1 MHVGLECVLTHVAG
15 DIGGYGSRDVS
26 DAMVAQNILIQ
37 LGEVGVRDVTH
48 LKEAYAKL
56 LSHSYSNNM
65 KDHDTSDPVSEGAYL
80 NPVMTWTHLVK
91 LISGALPVHEI
102 RGMGGY
108 SSGGKVP
115 PSISNWKR
123 VSDASD
129 GWLTVDTRS
138 KNANE
143 AFQFVLHYLLKIVN
157 WALSQGAEE
166 IKALTSLLDA
176 MESLL
181 TASRPWNTLDWSDGE
196 QAKLMEP
203 DIGDNK
209 VFKDHN
215 PSMAGGTWP
224 VMAAVAM
231 SLVGAGAFSIKPE
244 TTLTRGIQYG
254 PCFVQKSWPAGLD
267 VKVESVTYTHVTRLH
282 ALIKAIR
289 FRLKYGFESVELE
302 HLGATRGHKPDV
314 VVKPPPG
321 KGKQEVKKPAE
332 GKQEVKKPAVI
343 ALPAALKKEKR
354 LTRQEKKAAIIAEV
368 IEDAKDAFRAAHIP
382 MTSKDYIEI
391 LGNKNQFT
399 DVRAKKLKYGES
411 TISGAKLAPR
421 ITAVLDDLVLHAVLQ
436 DETSFSD
443 VKQRSQPAVVYLKE
457 LPHINKEVKA
467 AIDAYR
473 GDEGDLA
480 INGVVQGY
488 DSKILDVG
496 AIHMG
501 VSRPRHTPQ
510 AILVGVTTAQD
521 DIKASQQND
530 WYTLGLFP
538 KVGHVVGVVMPST
551 VIGLPRLIA
560 MYVEE
565 DTSGNGRFLIR
576 TGPLEGQTGKTGR
589 QSGVEIGG
597 DMVCIPAGEELGYN
611 AQYLQA
617 LLDTGFLTKPKIS
630 TAELD
635 KGSKTM
641 TLPTS
646 DPESWL
652 VYIRGKPQPWNPITY
667 RKPTDEEVA
676 QFRILQE
683 AQKPKLVKTRKSVP
697 PKQPSVES
705 KSAKDSA
712 GSKGAEPPLRK
723 DPKKPASG
731 APTGAGLIAGDK
743 CEVLYEGRWYLAKLT
758 DVTKTRW
765 KVICECDQVVRHA
778 CLQML
783 TQ

>member
-108 SSGGKVP
+108 SSGEKEP

-129 GWLTVDTRS
+129 EWLTVDTRS

-203 DIGDNK
+203 AIGDNK

-332 GKQEVKKPAVI
+332 GKQEVKKPAVT

-382 MTSKDYIEI
+382 MTSTDYIEI

-411 TISGAKLAPR
+411 TISGARLAPR
-421 ITAVLDDLVLHAVLQ
+421 LTAVLDDLVLHAVLQ

>member
-129 GWLTVDTRS
+129 EWLTVDTRS

-157 WALSQGAEE
+157 WAHSQGAEE

-203 DIGDNK
+203 DIEDNK

-244 TTLTRGIQYG
+244 TTLTGGIQYG
-254 PCFVQKSWPAGLD
+254 PSFVQKSWPAGLD

-302 HLGATRGHKPDV
+302 HLGATLGHKPDV

-321 KGKQEVKKPAE
+321 KGKQEVRRERGGEACSNCSSCCTEE
-332 GKQEVKKPAVI
+332 GK
-343 ALPAALKKEKR
+343 
-354 LTRQEKKAAIIAEV
+354 
-368 IEDAKDAFRAAHIP
+368 
-382 MTSKDYIEI
+382 
-391 LGNKNQFT
+391 
-399 DVRAKKLKYGES
+399 
-411 TISGAKLAPR
+411 
-421 ITAVLDDLVLHAVLQ
+421 
-436 DETSFSD
+436 
-443 VKQRSQPAVVYLKE
+443 
-457 LPHINKEVKA
+457 
-467 AIDAYR
+467 
-473 GDEGDLA
+473 
-480 INGVVQGY
+480 
-488 DSKILDVG
+488 
-496 AIHMG
+496 
-501 VSRPRHTPQ
+501 
-510 AILVGVTTAQD
+510 
-521 DIKASQQND
+521 
-530 WYTLGLFP
+530 
-538 KVGHVVGVVMPST
+538 
-551 VIGLPRLIA
+551 
-560 MYVEE
+560 
-565 DTSGNGRFLIR
+565 
-576 TGPLEGQTGKTGR
+576 
-589 QSGVEIGG
+589 
-597 DMVCIPAGEELGYN
+597 
-611 AQYLQA
+611 
-617 LLDTGFLTKPKIS
+617 
-630 TAELD
+630 
-635 KGSKTM
+635 
-641 TLPTS
+641 
-646 DPESWL
+646 
-652 VYIRGKPQPWNPITY
+652 
-667 RKPTDEEVA
+667 
-676 QFRILQE
+676 E
-683 AQKPKLVKTRKSVP
+683 AN
-697 PKQPSVES
+697 
-705 KSAKDSA
+705 
-712 GSKGAEPPLRK
+712 
-723 DPKKPASG
+723 
-731 APTGAGLIAGDK
+731 
-743 CEVLYEGRWYLAKLT
+743 
-758 DVTKTRW
+758 
-765 KVICECDQVVRHA
+765 
-778 CLQML
+778 
-783 TQ
+783 